1 MNQLAAPASLS
12 APTPKASSNALVEIS
27 WKFGLKSLEKLACL
41 LLFFALWEFLPRAG
55 IVSAAFLSPPSDVFA
70 AIVKLVQ
77 TGQLNKHIIA
87 SLQRSLAGLTLA
99 VFTGVGLGLLMGVW
113 RRFEA
118 FVDPLLQLFRQVSAL
133 ALFPV
138 FLLFFGI
145 GEVSKIAIIFWA
157 AFWPVLLNTISGVK
171 QVEKLLIHSA
181 LSMGATRSFIFFK
194 VILPAAAPS
203 IFTGI
208 RLAGAY
214 SITALVAAEM
224 IGSHAG
230 LGFLTLNSQEI
241 FQIPSMYAGIVLLAL
256 LGLALNYVL
265 ALLEKR
271 LTRWRSGLEFHE

>member
-1 MNQLAAPASLS
+1 MSQLAASPSRRPAKPVSLLSPQQLGLQWLERS
-12 APTPKASSNALVEIS
+12 ACV
-27 WKFGLKSLEKLACL
+27 
-41 LLFFALWEFLPRAG
+41 LLFFAIWEFLPRAG
-55 IVSAAFLSPPSDVFA
+55 LVNSAFLSPPSAVLT
-70 AIVKLVQ
+70 AIVQLAQ
-77 TGQLNKHIIA
+77 TGQLGKHVAA
-87 SLQRSLAGLTLA
+87 SLQRSLAGLILA
-99 VFTGVGLGLLMGVW
+99 VVAGVALGLLMGVV

-145 GEVSKIAIIFWA
+145 GEASKIAIIFWA

-181 LSMGATRSFIFFK
+181 LSMGASRRFIFFK

-241 FQIPSMYAGIVLLAL
+241 FQIPSMYAGIVLLAI
-256 LGLALNYVL
+256 LGLALNYGL

>member
-1 MNQLAAPASLS
+1 MTELTAPASPHA
-12 APTPKASSNALVEIS
+12 APSTRSGLNL
-27 WKFGLKSLEKLACL
+27 WKFGVKWLERLTCL
-41 LLFFALWEFLPRAG
+41 LLFFAIWEFLPRTG
-55 IVSAAFLSPPSDVFA
+55 IVSSAFLSPPSAVLA
-70 AIVKLVQ
+70 AIAQLIE
-77 TGQLNKHIIA
+77 TGQLNKHIFA
-87 SLQRSLAGLTLA
+87 SLQRSLAGLSLA
-99 VFTGVGLGLLMGVW
+99 VLAGVSLGLLMGVV

-145 GEVSKIAIIFWA
+145 GEASKIAIIFWA

-181 LSMGATRSFIFFK
+181 LSMGATRGFIFFK

>member
-1 MNQLAAPASLS
+1 MTELTAPASPRA
-12 APTPKASSNALVEIS
+12 APSTRSGLNL
-27 WKFGLKSLEKLACL
+27 WKLGVKWLERLTCL
-41 LLFFALWEFLPRAG
+41 LLFFAIWEFLPRTG
-55 IVSAAFLSPPSDVFA
+55 IVSSAFLSPPSAVLA
-70 AIVKLVQ
+70 AIAQLIE
-77 TGQLNKHIIA
+77 TGQLNKHIFA
-87 SLQRSLAGLTLA
+87 SLQRSLAGLSLA
-99 VFTGVGLGLLMGVW
+99 ILAGVSLGLLMGVV

-145 GEVSKIAIIFWA
+145 GEASKIAIIFWA

>member
-1 MNQLAAPASLS
+1 MTELTAPAHPHAAPSTRPGLNLWKLS
-12 APTPKASSNALVEIS
+12 VK
-27 WKFGLKSLEKLACL
+27 WLERLTCL
-41 LLFFALWEFLPRAG
+41 LLFFAIWEFLPRTG
-55 IVSAAFLSPPSDVFA
+55 IVSSAFLSPPSAVLA
-70 AIVKLVQ
+70 AIAQLIE
-77 TGQLNKHIIA
+77 TGQLNKHIFA
-87 SLQRSLAGLTLA
+87 SLQRSLAGLSLA
-99 VFTGVGLGLLMGVW
+99 VLAGVSLGLLMGVV

-145 GEVSKIAIIFWA
+145 GEASKIAIIFWA

-271 LTRWRSGLEFHE
+271 LTRWRNGLEFHE

>member
-1 MNQLAAPASLS
+1 MTELTAPASPRS
-12 APTPKASSNALVEIS
+12 APSTRSGLNL
-27 WKFGLKSLEKLACL
+27 WKLGVKWLERLTCL
-41 LLFFALWEFLPRAG
+41 LLFFAIWEFLPRAG
-55 IVSAAFLSPPSDVFA
+55 IVSSAFLSPPSAVLA
-70 AIVKLVQ
+70 AIVQLIE
-77 TGQLNKHIIA
+77 TGQLNKHIFA
-87 SLQRSLAGLTLA
+87 SLKRSLAGLSLA
-99 VFTGVGLGLLMGVW
+99 ILAGVSLGLLMGVI

-145 GEVSKIAIIFWA
+145 GEASKIAIIFWA

-181 LSMGATRSFIFFK
+181 LSMGATRGFIFFK

>member
-1 MNQLAAPASLS
+1 MSQLAAPPSRRPAKPVSLLSSRQLGLQWLERS
-12 APTPKASSNALVEIS
+12 ACV
-27 WKFGLKSLEKLACL
+27 

-55 IVSAAFLSPPSDVFA
+55 LVNSAFLSPPSAVLA
-70 AIVKLVQ
+70 AIVQLAQ
-77 TGQLNKHIIA
+77 SGQLGKHVAA
-87 SLQRSLAGLTLA
+87 SLQRSLAGLILA
-99 VFTGVGLGLLMGVW
+99 VVAGVALGLLMGVV

-145 GEVSKIAIIFWA
+145 GEASKIAIIFWA

-181 LSMGATRSFIFFK
+181 LSMGASRGFIFFK

-241 FQIPSMYAGIVLLAL
+241 FQIPSMYAGIVLLAI
-256 LGLALNYVL
+256 LGLALNYGL

>member
-1 MNQLAAPASLS
+1 M
-12 APTPKASSNALVEIS
+12 
-27 WKFGLKSLEKLACL
+27 
-41 LLFFALWEFLPRAG
+41 LLFFAIWELLPRAG
-55 IVSAAFLSPPSDVFA
+55 LVNSAFLSPPSAVLA
-70 AIVKLVQ
+70 AIVQLAQ
-77 TGQLNKHIIA
+77 TGQLGKHMAA
-87 SLQRSLAGLTLA
+87 SLQRSLAGLILA
-99 VFTGVGLGLLMGVW
+99 VVAGVALGLLMGVV

-145 GEVSKIAIIFWA
+145 GEASKIAIIFWA

-181 LSMGATRSFIFFK
+181 LSMGASRGFIFFK

-241 FQIPSMYAGIVLLAL
+241 FQIPSMYAGIVLLAV
-256 LGLALNYVL
+256 LGLALNYGL

>member
-1 MNQLAAPASLS
+1 MTELTAPAPPHAAPSTRPGLNLWKLS
-12 APTPKASSNALVEIS
+12 VK
-27 WKFGLKSLEKLACL
+27 WLERLTCL
-41 LLFFALWEFLPRAG
+41 FLFFAIWEFLPRVG
-55 IVSAAFLSPPSDVFA
+55 IVSSAFLSPPSAVLA
-70 AIVKLVQ
+70 V
-77 TGQLNKHIIA
+77 
-87 SLQRSLAGLTLA
+87 LAG
-99 VFTGVGLGLLMGVW
+99 VSLGLLMGVV

-145 GEVSKIAIIFWA
+145 GEASKIAIIFWA

-181 LSMGATRSFIFFK
+181 LSMGATRGFIFFK

>member
-1 MNQLAAPASLS
+1 MTELTAPASPRA
-12 APTPKASSNALVEIS
+12 APSTRSGLNL
-27 WKFGLKSLEKLACL
+27 WKLGVKWLERLTCL
-41 LLFFALWEFLPRAG
+41 LLFFAIWEFLPRTG
-55 IVSAAFLSPPSDVFA
+55 IVSSAFLSPPSAVLA
-70 AIVKLVQ
+70 AIAQLIE
-77 TGQLNKHIIA
+77 TGQLNKHIFA
-87 SLQRSLAGLTLA
+87 SLQRSLAGLSLA
-99 VFTGVGLGLLMGVW
+99 VLAGVSLGLLMGVV

-145 GEVSKIAIIFWA
+145 GEASKIAIIFWA

-181 LSMGATRSFIFFK
+181 LSMGATRGFIFFK

-265 ALLEKR
+265 ALLEMR
-271 LTRWRSGLEFHE
+271 LTRWCSGLEFHE

>member
-1 MNQLAAPASLS
+1 MSQLAAPPSRRPAKPVSLLSSRQLGLQWLERS
-12 APTPKASSNALVEIS
+12 ACV
-27 WKFGLKSLEKLACL
+27 
-41 LLFFALWEFLPRAG
+41 LLFFAIWEFLPRAG
-55 IVSAAFLSPPSDVFA
+55 LVNSAFLSPPSAVLA
-70 AIVKLVQ
+70 AIVQLAQ
-77 TGQLNKHIIA
+77 SGQLGKHVAA
-87 SLQRSLAGLTLA
+87 SLQRSLAGLILA
-99 VFTGVGLGLLMGVW
+99 VVAGVALGLLMGVV

-145 GEVSKIAIIFWA
+145 GEASKIAIIFWA

-181 LSMGATRSFIFFK
+181 LSMGASRGFIFFK

-241 FQIPSMYAGIVLLAL
+241 FQIPSMYAGIVLLAV
-256 LGLALNYVL
+256 LGLALNYGL

>member
-1 MNQLAAPASLS
+1 MTDLTASASPRAAPNIRSGL
-12 APTPKASSNALVEIS
+12 NL
-27 WKFGLKSLEKLACL
+27 WKLGVKWLERLTCL
-41 LLFFALWEFLPRAG
+41 LLFFAIWEFLPRTG
-55 IVSAAFLSPPSDVFA
+55 IVSSAFLSPPSAVLA
-70 AIVKLVQ
+70 AIAQLIE
-77 TGQLNKHIIA
+77 TGQLNKHIFA
-87 SLQRSLAGLTLA
+87 SLQRSLAGLSLA
-99 VFTGVGLGLLMGVW
+99 VLAGVSLGLLMGVV

-145 GEVSKIAIIFWA
+145 GEASKIAIIFWA

>member
-12 APTPKASSNALVEIS
+12 APVQNVSSSALARIS

-41 LLFFALWEFLPRAG
+41 LLFFSLWEFLPRAG

-99 VFTGVGLGLLMGVW
+99 VFMGVGLGLLMGVW

-181 LSMGATRSFIFFK
+181 LSMGASRQFIFFK

>member
-1 MNQLAAPASLS
+1 MSPLAASKTLSSVKPVPQSFPWNFSLKW
-12 APTPKASSNALVEIS
+12 TER
-27 WKFGLKSLEKLACL
+27 LACV
-41 LLFFALWEFLPRAG
+41 LFFFAIWEFLPRAG
-55 IVSAAFLSPPSDVFA
+55 LVNPAFLSPPSAVLA
-70 AIVKLVQ
+70 AIVKLAQ
-77 TGQLNKHIIA
+77 SGQLNKHIVA
-87 SLQRSLAGLTLA
+87 SLQRSLGGLTLA
-99 VFTGVGLGLLMGVW
+99 IIAGVGLGLLMGVI

-118 FVDPLLQLFRQVSAL
+118 FIDPLLQLFRQVSAL

-145 GEVSKIAIIFWA
+145 GEASKIAIIFWA

-181 LSMGATRSFIFFK
+181 LSMGASRRFIFFK

-203 IFTGI
+203 IFTGV

-241 FQIPSMYAGIVLLAL
+241 FQIPSMYAGIVLLAI

>member
-1 MNQLAAPASLS
+1 MTELTAPAHPHAAPSTRPGLNLWKLS
-12 APTPKASSNALVEIS
+12 VK
-27 WKFGLKSLEKLACL
+27 WLERLTCL
-41 LLFFALWEFLPRAG
+41 LLFFAIWEFLPRTG
-55 IVSAAFLSPPSDVFA
+55 IVSSAFLSPPSAVLA
-70 AIVKLVQ
+70 AIAQLIE
-77 TGQLNKHIIA
+77 TGQLNKHIFA
-87 SLQRSLAGLTLA
+87 SLQRSLAGLSLA
-99 VFTGVGLGLLMGVW
+99 VLAGVSLGLLMGVV

-145 GEVSKIAIIFWA
+145 GEASKIAIIFWA

>member
-1 MNQLAAPASLS
+1 MTELTAPAHPHAAPSTRPGLNLWKLS
-12 APTPKASSNALVEIS
+12 VK
-27 WKFGLKSLEKLACL
+27 WLERLTCL
-41 LLFFALWEFLPRAG
+41 LLFFAIWEFLPRAG
-55 IVSAAFLSPPSDVFA
+55 IVSSAFLSPPSAVLA
-70 AIVKLVQ
+70 AIAQLIE
-77 TGQLNKHIIA
+77 TGQLNKHIFA
-87 SLQRSLAGLTLA
+87 SLQRSLAGLSLA
-99 VFTGVGLGLLMGVW
+99 VLAGVSLGLLMGVV

-145 GEVSKIAIIFWA
+145 GEASKIAIIFWA

>member
-1 MNQLAAPASLS
+1 MTELTAPAHPHAAPSTRPGLNLWKLS
-12 APTPKASSNALVEIS
+12 VK
-27 WKFGLKSLEKLACL
+27 WLERLTCL
-41 LLFFALWEFLPRAG
+41 LLFFAIWEFLPRAG
-55 IVSAAFLSPPSDVFA
+55 IVSSAFLSPPSAVLA
-70 AIVKLVQ
+70 AIAQLIE
-77 TGQLNKHIIA
+77 TGQLNKHIFA
-87 SLQRSLAGLTLA
+87 SLQRSLAGLSLA
-99 VFTGVGLGLLMGVW
+99 VLAGVSLGLLMGVV

-145 GEVSKIAIIFWA
+145 GEASKIAIIFWA

-181 LSMGATRSFIFFK
+181 LSMGATRGFIFFK

>member
-1 MNQLAAPASLS
+1 MTELTAPASPRA
-12 APTPKASSNALVEIS
+12 APSTRSGLNL
-27 WKFGLKSLEKLACL
+27 WKLGVKWLERLTCL
-41 LLFFALWEFLPRAG
+41 LLFFAIWEFLPRTG
-55 IVSAAFLSPPSDVFA
+55 IVSSAFLSPPSAVLA
-70 AIVKLVQ
+70 AIAQLIE
-77 TGQLNKHIIA
+77 TGQLNKHIFA
-87 SLQRSLAGLTLA
+87 SLQRSLAGLSLA
-99 VFTGVGLGLLMGVW
+99 VLAGVSLGLLMGVV

-145 GEVSKIAIIFWA
+145 GEASKIAIIFWA

-181 LSMGATRSFIFFK
+181 LSMGATRGFIFFN

>member
-1 MNQLAAPASLS
+1 MSFDAKFPAARPRRMRRDEFSRRLMRESVLATDDLIYPVFVLEGRQRSEPVASM
-12 APTPKASSNALVEIS
+12 PGVVRQ
-27 WKFGLKSLEKLACL
+27 SLDL
-41 LLFFALWEFLPRAG
+41 LLRTAERA
-55 IVSAAFLSPPSDVFA
+55 
-70 AIVKLVQ
+70 
-77 TGQLNKHIIA
+77 
-87 SLQRSLAGLTLA
+87 LTL
-99 VFTGVGLGLLMGVW
+99 GV
-113 RRFEA
+113 
-118 FVDPLLQLFRQVSAL
+118 PAL

-145 GEVSKIAIIFWA
+145 GEASKIAIIFWA

-181 LSMGATRSFIFFK
+181 LSMGATRGFIFFK

>member
-1 MNQLAAPASLS
+1 MTELTAPASPRA
-12 APTPKASSNALVEIS
+12 APSTRSGLNL
-27 WKFGLKSLEKLACL
+27 WKLGVKWLERLTCL
-41 LLFFALWEFLPRAG
+41 LLFFAIWEFLPRTG
-55 IVSAAFLSPPSDVFA
+55 IVSSAFLSPPSAVLA
-70 AIVKLVQ
+70 AIAQLIE
-77 TGQLNKHIIA
+77 TGQLNKHIFA
-87 SLQRSLAGLTLA
+87 SLQRSLAGLSLA
-99 VFTGVGLGLLMGVW
+99 VLAGVSLGLLMGVV

-145 GEVSKIAIIFWA
+145 GEASKIAIIFWA

-271 LTRWRSGLEFHE
+271 LTRWRNGLEFHE

>member
-1 MNQLAAPASLS
+1 MTELTAPASPRA
-12 APTPKASSNALVEIS
+12 APSTRSGLNL
-27 WKFGLKSLEKLACL
+27 WKLGVKWLERLTCL
-41 LLFFALWEFLPRAG
+41 LLFFAIWEFLPRTG
-55 IVSAAFLSPPSDVFA
+55 IVSSAFLSPPSAVLA
-70 AIVKLVQ
+70 AIAQLIE
-77 TGQLNKHIIA
+77 TGQLNKHIFA
-87 SLQRSLAGLTLA
+87 SLQRSLAGLSLA
-99 VFTGVGLGLLMGVW
+99 VLAGVSLGLLMGVV

-145 GEVSKIAIIFWA
+145 GEASKIAIIFWA

>member
-1 MNQLAAPASLS
+1 MSQLAASPSRRPAKPVSLLSSRQLGLQWLERS
-12 APTPKASSNALVEIS
+12 ACV
-27 WKFGLKSLEKLACL
+27 
-41 LLFFALWEFLPRAG
+41 LLFFAIWELLPRAG
-55 IVSAAFLSPPSDVFA
+55 LVNSAFLSPPSAVLA
-70 AIVKLVQ
+70 AIVQLAQ
-77 TGQLNKHIIA
+77 TGQLGKHMAA
-87 SLQRSLAGLTLA
+87 SLQRSLAGLILA
-99 VFTGVGLGLLMGVW
+99 VVAGVALGLLMGVV

-145 GEVSKIAIIFWA
+145 GEASKIAIIFWA

-181 LSMGATRSFIFFK
+181 LSMGASRGFIFFK

-241 FQIPSMYAGIVLLAL
+241 FQIPSMYAGIVLLAV
-256 LGLALNYVL
+256 LGLALNYGL

>member
-1 MNQLAAPASLS
+1 MSQLATPLPESTAARP
-12 APTPKASSNALVEIS
+12 PTPAWRL
-27 WKFGLKSLEKLACL
+27 SLRWAERLACL
-41 LLFFALWEFLPRAG
+41 FLFFALWEILPRAG
-55 IVSAAFLSPPSDVFA
+55 WVSAAFLSPPSDVLA
-70 AIVKLVQ
+70 AIVKLAQ
-77 TGQLNKHIIA
+77 SGQLGKHVLA
-87 SLQRSLAGLTLA
+87 SLQRSLAGLALA
-99 VFTGVGLGLLMGVW
+99 VAAGVSLGLLMGVV

-118 FVDPLLQLFRQVSAL
+118 FIDPLLQLFRQVSAL

-145 GEVSKIAIIFWA
+145 GETSKIAIIFWA
-157 AFWPVLLNTISGVK
+157 AFWPVLLNTISGVQ

-181 LSMGATRSFIFFK
+181 LSMGASRGFIFFK

-241 FQIPSMYAGIVLLAL
+241 FQIPSMYAGIVLLAV

-265 ALLEKR
+265 AVLEKR
-271 LTRWRSGLEFHE
+271 LTRWRSGLQFHE

>member
-1 MNQLAAPASLS
+1 MSQLAASPSRRPAKPVSLLSSRQLGLQWLERS
-12 APTPKASSNALVEIS
+12 ACV
-27 WKFGLKSLEKLACL
+27 
-41 LLFFALWEFLPRAG
+41 LLFFAIWEFLPRAG
-55 IVSAAFLSPPSDVFA
+55 LVNSAFLSPPSAVLA
-70 AIVKLVQ
+70 AIVQLAQ
-77 TGQLNKHIIA
+77 TGQLGKHVAA
-87 SLQRSLAGLTLA
+87 SLQRSLAGLILA
-99 VFTGVGLGLLMGVW
+99 VVAGVALGLLMGVV

-145 GEVSKIAIIFWA
+145 GEASKIAIIFWA

-181 LSMGATRSFIFFK
+181 LSMGASRGFIFFK

-208 RLAGAY
+208 QLAGAY

-241 FQIPSMYAGIVLLAL
+241 FQIPSMYAGIVLLAV
-256 LGLALNYVL
+256 LGLALNYGL

>member
-1 MNQLAAPASLS
+1 MSQLAASPSRRPAKPVSLLSSRQLGLQWLERS
-12 APTPKASSNALVEIS
+12 ACV
-27 WKFGLKSLEKLACL
+27 
-41 LLFFALWEFLPRAG
+41 LLFFAIWELLPRAG
-55 IVSAAFLSPPSDVFA
+55 LVNSAFLSPPSAVLA
-70 AIVKLVQ
+70 AIVQLAQ
-77 TGQLNKHIIA
+77 TGQLGKHMAA
-87 SLQRSLAGLTLA
+87 SLQRSLAGLILA
-99 VFTGVGLGLLMGVW
+99 VVAGVALGLLMGVV

-145 GEVSKIAIIFWA
+145 GEASKIAIIFWA
-157 AFWPVLLNTISGVK
+157 AFWPVLLNTIGGVK

-181 LSMGATRSFIFFK
+181 LSMGASRGFIFFK

-241 FQIPSMYAGIVLLAL
+241 FQIPSMYAGIVLLAV
-256 LGLALNYVL
+256 LGLALNYGL

>member
-1 MNQLAAPASLS
+1 MTDLTELTAPATPRAAPSTRS
-12 APTPKASSNALVEIS
+12 
-27 WKFGLKSLEKLACL
+27 GLKLWKWSIKWLERLTCL
-41 LLFFALWEFLPRAG
+41 LLFFAIWEFLPRAG
-55 IVSAAFLSPPSDVFA
+55 IVSSAFLSPPSAVLA
-70 AIVKLVQ
+70 AIVQLIE
-77 TGQLNKHIIA
+77 TGQLNKHIFA
-87 SLQRSLAGLTLA
+87 SLKRSLAGLSLA
-99 VFTGVGLGLLMGVW
+99 ILAGVSLGLLMGVI

-145 GEVSKIAIIFWA
+145 GEASKIAIIFWA

-181 LSMGATRSFIFFK
+181 LSMGATRGFIFFK

-265 ALLEKR
+265 ALLEMR
-271 LTRWRSGLEFHE
+271 LTRWCSGLEFHE

>member
-1 MNQLAAPASLS
+1 MSQLAASPSRRPGKPVSLPSSRQLGLQWLERS
-12 APTPKASSNALVEIS
+12 ACV
-27 WKFGLKSLEKLACL
+27 
-41 LLFFALWEFLPRAG
+41 LLFFGIWEFLPRAG
-55 IVSAAFLSPPSDVFA
+55 LVNSAFLSPPSAVLA
-70 AIVKLVQ
+70 AIVQLAQ
-77 TGQLNKHIIA
+77 SGQLGKHVAA
-87 SLQRSLAGLTLA
+87 SLQRSLAGLILA
-99 VFTGVGLGLLMGVW
+99 VVAGVALGLLMGVV

-145 GEVSKIAIIFWA
+145 GEASKIAIIFWA
-157 AFWPVLLNTISGVK
+157 AFWPVLLNSISGVK

-181 LSMGATRSFIFFK
+181 LSMGASRGFIFFK

-241 FQIPSMYAGIVLLAL
+241 FQIPSMYAGIVLLAV
-256 LGLALNYVL
+256 LGLALNYGL

>member
-1 MNQLAAPASLS
+1 MTELTAPAAPHA
-12 APTPKASSNALVEIS
+12 APSTRSGLNL
-27 WKFGLKSLEKLACL
+27 WKLGVKWLERLTCL
-41 LLFFALWEFLPRAG
+41 LLFFAIWEFLPRAG
-55 IVSAAFLSPPSDVFA
+55 IVSSAFLSPPSAVLA
-70 AIVKLVQ
+70 AIAQLIE
-77 TGQLNKHIIA
+77 TGQLNKHIFA
-87 SLQRSLAGLTLA
+87 SLQRSLAGLSLA
-99 VFTGVGLGLLMGVW
+99 VLAGVSLGLLMGVV

-145 GEVSKIAIIFWA
+145 GEASKIAIIFWA

-181 LSMGATRSFIFFK
+181 LSMGATRGFIFFK

>member
-1 MNQLAAPASLS
+1 MSQLAASPSQRPAKPVSLPSSRRPGLQWLERS
-12 APTPKASSNALVEIS
+12 ACV
-27 WKFGLKSLEKLACL
+27 
-41 LLFFALWEFLPRAG
+41 LLFFAIWEFLPRAG
-55 IVSAAFLSPPSDVFA
+55 LVSSAFLSPPSAVLA
-70 AIVKLVQ
+70 AIVQLVQ
-77 TGQLNKHIIA
+77 TGQLGKHVAA
-87 SLQRSLAGLTLA
+87 SLQRSLAGLMLA
-99 VFTGVGLGLLMGVW
+99 VVAGVALGLLMGVV

-145 GEVSKIAIIFWA
+145 GEASKIAIIFWA

-181 LSMGATRSFIFFK
+181 LSMGASRGFIFFK

-241 FQIPSMYAGIVLLAL
+241 FQIPSMYAGIVLLAV

>member
-1 MNQLAAPASLS
+1 MSQLAASPSRRPAKPVSLL
-12 APTPKASSNALVEIS
+12 SSRQL
-27 WKFGLKSLEKLACL
+27 GLRWLERSTCV
-41 LLFFALWEFLPRAG
+41 LLFFAIWEFLPRAG
-55 IVSAAFLSPPSDVFA
+55 LVNSAFLSPPSAVLA
-70 AIVKLVQ
+70 AIVQLAQ
-77 TGQLNKHIIA
+77 TGQLDKHVAA
-87 SLQRSLAGLTLA
+87 SLQRSLAGLILA
-99 VFTGVGLGLLMGVW
+99 VVAGVALGLLMGVV

-118 FVDPLLQLFRQVSAL
+118 FFDPLLQLFRQVSAL

-145 GEVSKIAIIFWA
+145 GEASKIAIIFWA

-181 LSMGATRSFIFFK
+181 LSMGASRGFIFFK

-241 FQIPSMYAGIVLLAL
+241 FQIPSMYAGIVLLAV
-256 LGLALNYVL
+256 LGLALNYGL

>member
-1 MNQLAAPASLS
+1 MTELTAPASPRA
-12 APTPKASSNALVEIS
+12 APSTRSGLNL
-27 WKFGLKSLEKLACL
+27 WKLGVKWLERLTCL
-41 LLFFALWEFLPRAG
+41 LLFFAIWEFLPRTG
-55 IVSAAFLSPPSDVFA
+55 IVSSAFLSPPSAVLA
-70 AIVKLVQ
+70 AIAQLIE
-77 TGQLNKHIIA
+77 TGQLNKHIFA
-87 SLQRSLAGLTLA
+87 SLQRSLAGLSLA
-99 VFTGVGLGLLMGVW
+99 VLAGVSLGLLMGVV

-145 GEVSKIAIIFWA
+145 GEASKIAIIFWA

-181 LSMGATRSFIFFK
+181 LSMGATRGFIFFK

-271 LTRWRSGLEFHE
+271 LTRWRNGLEFHE

>member
-1 MNQLAAPASLS
+1 MTESTAPASPR
-12 APTPKASSNALVEIS
+12 AALTFRS
-27 WKFGLKSLEKLACL
+27 GLNLWKLGAKWLERLACL
-41 LLFFALWEFLPRAG
+41 LLFFSIWEFLPRAG
-55 IVSAAFLSPPSDVFA
+55 IVSSAFLSPPSAVLT
-70 AIVKLVQ
+70 AIAQLIE
-77 TGQLNKHIIA
+77 TGQLNKHIFA
-87 SLQRSLAGLTLA
+87 SLQRSLAGLSLA
-99 VFTGVGLGLLMGVW
+99 ILAGVSLGLLMGVI

-118 FVDPLLQLFRQVSAL
+118 FVDPLLRLFRQVSAL

-145 GEVSKIAIIFWA
+145 GEASKIAIIFWA

-181 LSMGATRSFIFFK
+181 LSMGATRGFIFFK

-271 LTRWRSGLEFHE
+271 LTRWRNGLEFHE